1 MKPLDRLIAYT
12 SLGFLIGGFLAWAGD
27 CDLLRVLLWATFFA
41 ITFGVPVLITLA
53 HEERTR
59 RELRR
64 QESEWRSRRDR
75 EWSETS

>member
-12 SLGFLIGGFLAWAGD
+12 SLGFLIGGFLAWPA
-27 CDLLRVLLWATFFA
+27 DLLRVLFWATFFA
-41 ITFGVPVLITLA
+41 IAFGVPVLITLA

-59 RELRR
+59 REICR
-64 QESEWRSRRDR
+64 QESEWRGGRDR